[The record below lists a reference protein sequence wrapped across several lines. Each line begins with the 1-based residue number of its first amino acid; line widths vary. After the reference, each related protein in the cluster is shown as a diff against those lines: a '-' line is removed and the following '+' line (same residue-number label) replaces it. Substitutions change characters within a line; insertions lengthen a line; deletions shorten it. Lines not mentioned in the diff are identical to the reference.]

1 MENKPDTNAL
11 IRRLITN
18 QRYEHAP
25 HAFRA
30 GHAGM
35 HDFNRL
41 VPLLRGLPET
51 ELHTWLDLIDSVAA
65 THAYCECCFGKILAY
80 CVLITKAEPSMAM
93 RHRRYKELY
102 AICADAKPEAEPRDY
117 MKEVLDS
124 MYHGKEH
131 ARRQTHVQHWHELA
145 DTLDNIGR
153 HQSGKNGPGL
163 SGSSLPGK
171 LSKIMG
177 ANSLREEEA

>member
-1 MENKPDTNAL
+1 
-11 IRRLITN
+11 
-18 QRYEHAP
+18 
-25 HAFRA
+25 
-30 GHAGM
+30 
-35 HDFNRL
+35 
-41 VPLLRGLPET
+41 
-51 ELHTWLDLIDSVAA
+51 
-65 THAYCECCFGKILAY
+65 
-80 CVLITKAEPSMAM
+80 MAM

-102 AICADAKPEAEPRDY
+102 AICADAQPEAEPRDY

-163 SGSSLPGK
+163 SGSILPGK